1 MALGVTPLG
10 GSHQSSQTD
19 EDSGLSAD
27 AGPLL
32 ADISALL
39 PSQGLGPDSGSVGG
53 LSWAGTISVNHRKLR
68 MRIRSPGTVTADQG
82 CARVGSR
89 GLQRQDWPQAP
100 APGSWGRAV
109 LLLTVC
115 WKAGLSAPS
124 EAWVCHCATQP
135 PHPPVGATGTQQPLR
150 VGPPWAGLGWGRLL
164 PLSVPLGP
172 ELPET

>member
-68 MRIRSPGTVTADQG
+68 MRIRSPGLCPG
-82 CARVGSR
+82 GLSR
-89 GLQRQDWPQAP
+89 SP
-100 APGSWGRAV
+100 
-109 LLLTVC
+109 
-115 WKAGLSAPS
+115 KAGLASGP
-124 EAWVCHCATQP
+124 
-135 PHPPVGATGTQQPLR
+135 QPLGR
-150 VGPPWAGLGWGRLL
+150 GKGPSSCCLLEGWTLC
-164 PLSVPLGP
+164 P
-172 ELPET
+172 E

>member
-39 PSQGLGPDSGSVGG
+39 PSQGLGPDSGSVRG

-68 MRIRSPGTVTADQG
+68 MRIRSPGLCPG
-82 CARVGSR
+82 GLSR
-89 GLQRQDWPQAP
+89 SP
-100 APGSWGRAV
+100 
-109 LLLTVC
+109 
-115 WKAGLSAPS
+115 KAGLASGPS
-124 EAWVCHCATQP
+124 PWVVGKGRPPAHC
-135 PHPPVGATGTQQPLR
+135 L
-150 VGPPWAGLGWGRLL
+150 LEGWTLC
-164 PLSVPLGP
+164 P
-172 ELPET
+172 E

>member
-100 APGSWGRAV
+100 SPWVVGKGRPPA
-109 LLLTVC
+109 VC

-124 EAWVCHCATQP
+124 EAWVCHCAAQP
-135 PHPPVGATGTQQPLR
+135 PHPPVGATGTQQPLC